1 LLHSGAPLPLSPARS
16 AAPAAATL
24 LDGDDSDLDAALAQ
38 VSSRLL
44 RHLADRVSSTESGG
58 LSVLRL
64 HFEH

>member
-1 LLHSGAPLPLSPARS
+1 MSEIYPCPWDICLVDPA
-16 AAPAAATL
+16 
-24 LDGDDSDLDAALAQ
+24 DAALAQ